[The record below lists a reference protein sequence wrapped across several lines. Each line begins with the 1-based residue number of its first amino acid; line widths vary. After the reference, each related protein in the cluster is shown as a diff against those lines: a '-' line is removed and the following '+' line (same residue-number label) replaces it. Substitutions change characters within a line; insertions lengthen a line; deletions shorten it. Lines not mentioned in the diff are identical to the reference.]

1 MKFLEDLK
9 EKKPFDPPIVTFI
22 PSNGV
27 NQGGIVASSFWVL
40 PRSTKAA
47 VTLADDTIDRG
58 ALAYSV
64 SKEGSVSI
72 IVEDLL
78 PWMISNVKQLNT
90 SKEDLDSVR
99 LPMFNKEKFQE
110 EVEGLVD
117 AVECGVYDDFID
129 PNYKGYAENSILL
142 GINVAVYSSVHV
154 KEEKDFVIRNE
165 DGSITVM
172 KDSFGMVILG
182 LVTGTMVSSETNG
195 SQWKTIPKE

>member
-27 NQGGIVASSFWVL
+27 LQGGIVASSYWVL
-40 PRSTKAA
+40 PRSIKAA
-47 VTLADDTIDRG
+47 ETLADDTIDRG

-78 PWMISNVKQLNT
+78 PWVISNVKQLNT
-90 SKEDLDSVR
+90 SKEELDSVR
-99 LPMFNKEKFQE
+99 LPMFNKEEFQK

-165 DGSITVM
+165 DGSITVL

-182 LVTGTMVSSETNG
+182 LVTGTLVSSETNG
-195 SQWKTIPKE
+195 SQWKTIPKG

>member
-27 NQGGIVASSFWVL
+27 NQGGIVASSFWIL
-40 PRSTKAA
+40 PRSTEAA
-47 VTLADDTIDRG
+47 ETLADDTIDRG

-64 SKEGSVSI
+64 SKEDSVSI

-78 PWMISNVKQLNT
+78 PWVISNVKQLNT
-90 SKEDLDSVR
+90 SKEELDSVR

-129 PNYKGYAENSILL
+129 PNYKGYAESSILL

-182 LVTGTMVSSETNG
+182 LVTGTTVSSETNG

>member
-27 NQGGIVASSFWVL
+27 NQGGIVASSFWIL
-40 PRSTKAA
+40 PRSTEAA
-47 VTLADDTIDRG
+47 ETLADDTIDRG

-78 PWMISNVKQLNT
+78 PWVISNVKQLNT

-99 LPMFNKEKFQE
+99 LPMFNKEEFQE

-182 LVTGTMVSSETNG
+182 LVTGTTVSSETNG

>member
-27 NQGGIVASSFWVL
+27 NQGGIVASSFWIL
-40 PRSTKAA
+40 PRSTEAA
-47 VTLADDTIDRG
+47 ETLADDTIDRG

-78 PWMISNVKQLNT
+78 PWVISNVKQLNT

-99 LPMFNKEKFQE
+99 LPMFNKEEFQK

-182 LVTGTMVSSETNG
+182 LVTGTTVSSETNG

>member
-9 EKKPFDPPIVTFI
+9 EKKPFDPPLITFI
-22 PSNGV
+22 PSNGGDR
-27 NQGGIVASSFWVL
+27 GGIVASSYWIL

-47 VTLADDTIDRG
+47 ETLADDTIDRG

-64 SKEGSVSI
+64 SKEDSVSI

-78 PWMISNVKQLNT
+78 PWVISNVKQLNT

-99 LPMFNKEKFQE
+99 LPMFNKEEFQK

-195 SQWKTIPKE
+195 NQWKTIPKG

>member
-27 NQGGIVASSFWVL
+27 NQGGIVASSFWIL
-40 PRSTKAA
+40 PRSIKAA
-47 VTLADDTIDRG
+47 ETLADDTIDRG

-78 PWMISNVKQLNT
+78 PWVISNVKQLNT
-90 SKEDLDSVR
+90 SKEELDSVR
-99 LPMFNKEKFQE
+99 LPMFNKEEFQK

-195 SQWKTIPKE
+195 NQWKTIPKE

>member
-27 NQGGIVASSFWVL
+27 NQGGIVASSFWIL
-40 PRSTKAA
+40 PRSTEAA
-47 VTLADDTIDRG
+47 ETLADDTIDRG
-58 ALAYSV
+58 ALAYSA
-64 SKEGSVSI
+64 SKEDSVSI

-99 LPMFNKEKFQE
+99 LPMFNKEEFQK

-117 AVECGVYDDFID
+117 AVERGVYDDFID

-182 LVTGTMVSSETNG
+182 LVTGTMVSSETNEN
-195 SQWKTIPKE
+195 QWKAIPKG

>member
-9 EKKPFDPPIVTFI
+9 EKKPFDPPVVTFI

-27 NQGGIVASSFWVL
+27 NQGGIVASSFWIL
-40 PRSTKAA
+40 PRSTEAA
-47 VTLADDTIDRG
+47 ETLADDTIDRG

-64 SKEGSVSI
+64 SKEDSVSI

-78 PWMISNVKQLNT
+78 PWVISNVKQLNT
-90 SKEDLDSVR
+90 SKEELDSVR

-117 AVECGVYDDFID
+117 AVERGVYDDFID

-182 LVTGTMVSSETNG
+182 LVTGTTVSSETNG

>member
-27 NQGGIVASSFWVL
+27 NQGGIVASSFWIL
-40 PRSTKAA
+40 PRSTEAA
-47 VTLADDTIDRG
+47 ETLADDTIDRG

-78 PWMISNVKQLNT
+78 PWVISNVKQLNT

-99 LPMFNKEKFQE
+99 LPMFNKEEFQK

-195 SQWKTIPKE
+195 SQWKTIPKG

>member
-27 NQGGIVASSFWVL
+27 NQGGIVASSFWIL
-40 PRSTKAA
+40 PRSTEAA
-47 VTLADDTIDRG
+47 ETLADDTIDRG

-78 PWMISNVKQLNT
+78 PWVISNVKQLNT

-195 SQWKTIPKE
+195 SQWKTIPKG

>member
-9 EKKPFDPPIVTFI
+9 EKKPFDPPVVTFI

-47 VTLADDTIDRG
+47 GTLADDTIDRG
-58 ALAYSV
+58 ALAYSA

-78 PWMISNVKQLNT
+78 PWVISNVKQLNT
-90 SKEDLDSVR
+90 SKEELDSVR

-117 AVECGVYDDFID
+117 AVERGVYDDFID

-195 SQWKTIPKE
+195 NQWKTIPKE

>member
-9 EKKPFDPPIVTFI
+9 EKKPFDPPLITFI

-27 NQGGIVASSFWVL
+27 LKGGIVASSYWVL

-47 VTLADDTIDRG
+47 ETLADDTIDRG

-64 SKEGSVSI
+64 SKEDSVSI

-78 PWMISNVKQLNT
+78 PWVISNVKQLNT
-90 SKEDLDSVR
+90 SKEELDSVR

-195 SQWKTIPKE
+195 SQWKTIPKG

>member
-58 ALAYSV
+58 ALAYSA

-78 PWMISNVKQLNT
+78 PWVL
-90 SKEDLDSVR
+90 
-99 LPMFNKEKFQE
+99 
-110 EVEGLVD
+110 
-117 AVECGVYDDFID
+117 
-129 PNYKGYAENSILL
+129 
-142 GINVAVYSSVHV
+142 
-154 KEEKDFVIRNE
+154 
-165 DGSITVM
+165 
-172 KDSFGMVILG
+172 
-182 LVTGTMVSSETNG
+182 
-195 SQWKTIPKE
+195 IPLKSGQA